1 MTIVL
6 SSLNL
11 KGGVGK
17 TTIAVNYAVH
27 CGKKGR
33 RVLLCDLDPQA
44 NASFGMIGVE
54 GWEEHTEKR
63 GTVADLLGAR
73 RHKSADGVSRGFD
86 DVVIKDVKPK
96 VDLIPSHLDLFT
108 VDLDLAGLTARE
120 FQLKKSLKDHL
131 SDYDIVICDCPPNLT
146 LPTQNALA
154 ISTHYV
160 VPVSLD
166 YLSVLGIGL
175 LLSRIKVLSG
185 DLDVSLTSAGIIIS
199 RVGRPAKHRAET
211 EAVVRSKFGKTAL
224 QGKIT
229 DRTAISAAMEKC
241 ESIFDSS
248 DQAAISE
255 FNYIFSELDK
265 NIGLK

>member
-17 TTIAVNYAVH
+17 TTIAVNYADY
-27 CGKKGR
+27 CGRKKR
-33 RVLLCDLDPQA
+33 KVLLIDLDPQA
-44 NASFGMIGVE
+44 NASFGTIGVD
-54 GWEEHTEKR
+54 GWEAHTKAK

-73 RHKSADGVSRGFD
+73 KHKSADGVSKSFDEVVKRGVFNN
-86 DVVIKDVKPK
+86 
-96 VDLIPSHLDLFT
+96 VDLVPSHLDLFT
-108 VDLDLAGLTARE
+108 VDLDLAAQTARE
-120 FQLKKSLKDHL
+120 FQLRKTLKDHL
-131 SDYDIVICDCPPNLT
+131 DDYDIVICDCPPNLT

-154 ISTHYV
+154 ISTHFV

-175 LLSRIKVLSG
+175 LLSRIQVLSG
-185 DLDVSLTSAGIIIS
+185 DLDVELTNAGILIS
-199 RVGRPAKHRAET
+199 RVGRPARHRAET
-211 EAVVRSKFGKTAL
+211 EAVVRQQFKTDVL

-229 DRTAISAAMEKC
+229 DRTAISAAMEEC
-241 ESIFDSS
+241 RSIFQTS
-248 DQAAISE
+248 DKDAIAE
-255 FNYIFSELDK
+255 FNYVFAELDK